1 MQHPDLSN
9 GYYFSM
15 VRGKTLGHLHGCFGE
30 YNGKLMGKRP
40 SPVMS
45 ASQAH
50 AYAQEQTRTR
60 AQMLH
65 SAAKQV
71 SDAGATQREEKRQS
85 HRDARTERVE
95 RARGKNGQFVAKKSC
110 DKT

>member
-9 GYYFSM
+9 SHYFAM
-15 VRGKTLGHLHGCFGE
+15 VRGEALGHLHGCFGE
-30 YNGKLMGKRP
+30 YNGKLTGTRP

-50 AYAQEQTRTR
+50 AYAQEQARTQ

-65 SAAKQV
+65 SAAKHA
-71 SDAGATQREEKRQS
+71 SEARATQREEQRQS
-85 HRDARTERVE
+85 NRDARTERVE
-95 RARGKNGQFVAKKSC
+95 RTRGKNGQFVANKK
-110 DKT
+110 

>member
-9 GYYFSM
+9 SHYFAM
-15 VRGKTLGHLHGCFGE
+15 VRGEALGHLHGCFGE
-30 YNGKLMGKRP
+30 YNGKLTGTRP

-50 AYAQEQTRTR
+50 AYAQEQARTQ

-65 SAAKQV
+65 SAAKQA
-71 SDAGATQREEKRQS
+71 SEARATQREEQRQS
-85 HRDARTERVE
+85 NRDARTERVE
-95 RARGKNGQFVAKKSC
+95 RTRGKNGQFVAKPKV
-110 DKT
+110 KT

>member
-9 GYYFSM
+9 SHYFAM
-15 VRGKTLGHLHGCFGE
+15 VRGEALGHLHGCFGE
-30 YNGKLMGKRP
+30 YNGKLTGTRP

-50 AYAQEQTRTR
+50 AYAQEQARTQ

-65 SAAKQV
+65 STAKHA
-71 SDAGATQREEKRQS
+71 SEARATQREEQRQS
-85 HRDARTERVE
+85 NRDARTERVE
-95 RARGKNGQFVAKKSC
+95 RTRGKNGQFVARQKSEN
-110 DKT
+110 